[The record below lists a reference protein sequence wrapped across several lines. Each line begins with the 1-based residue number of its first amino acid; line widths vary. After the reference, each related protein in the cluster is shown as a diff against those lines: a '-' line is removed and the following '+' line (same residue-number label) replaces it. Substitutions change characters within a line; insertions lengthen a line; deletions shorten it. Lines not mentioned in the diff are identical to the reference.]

1 MKFTIG
7 AQGVI
12 AFLVAIFALI
22 GWRRGTKREL
32 VVLAGAVLASA
43 LTSTQLEFLK
53 LWVNRFHK
61 IGVFVL
67 NGGLTEELDT
77 AGLFPAKPLVETGND
92 AACLAVITFCVVI
105 ILSYG
110 LGQIVMRGSP
120 ERSEKALGGL
130 IGGVNGFLISR
141 FTYPRVFPAART
153 HVAILSGQVSDSLT
167 GGSLFSLVLVGLVMI
182 LIIHGVRGSS
192 HSSQKGN

>member
-12 AFLVAIFALI
+12 AFLVALFALI

-32 VVLAGAVLASA
+32 FVLAGVVLASA
-43 LTSTQLEFLK
+43 LSRTQLDFLK
-53 LWVNRFHK
+53 LWVNRFYK
-61 IGVFVL
+61 IGMFVL
-67 NGGLTEELDT
+67 SGGLTEELST
-77 AGLFPAKPLVETGND
+77 ASFTPVEPLVETNSD
-92 AACLAVITFCVVI
+92 TTWLAVITFCVVI
-105 ILSYG
+105 ILSYV
-110 LGQIVMRGSP
+110 LGQFLIRASS
-120 ERSEKALGGL
+120 ERSERALGGL

-141 FTYPRVFPAART
+141 FTYPRVFPASRT
-153 HVAILSGQVSDSLT
+153 HVAILSDQVSDSLT

-192 HSSQKGN
+192 HPSQKGN